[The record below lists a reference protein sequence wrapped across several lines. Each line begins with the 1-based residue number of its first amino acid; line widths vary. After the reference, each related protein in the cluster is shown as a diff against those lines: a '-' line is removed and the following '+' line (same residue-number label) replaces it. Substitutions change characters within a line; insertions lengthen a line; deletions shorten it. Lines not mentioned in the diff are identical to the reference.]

1 MSKPEISVH
10 YTKQR
15 LVQLP
20 TTYSLNIFSKRESKI
35 TDYLKRQSAL
45 GQEKCNSLLHF
56 YHPIFYLTQE
66 ERTKFKWLRCL
77 GQIEEQKHNQVT
89 LFNVSRIQHLSRPPS
104 KLLGNREFQVLWTIC
119 LLTHTYIALSLKRQG
134 FYLYCYF
141 IYATEK
147 KI

>member
-1 MSKPEISVH
+1 MSKTEISVH

-45 GQEKCNSLLHF
+45 RQEKCNTLLHF

-66 ERTKFKWLRCL
+66 ESPKFK
-77 GQIEEQKHNQVT
+77 
-89 LFNVSRIQHLSRPPS
+89 
-104 KLLGNREFQVLWTIC
+104 
-119 LLTHTYIALSLKRQG
+119 
-134 FYLYCYF
+134 
-141 IYATEK
+141 
-147 KI
+147 